1 MFHFLQRLG
10 FLAVPFPL
18 PSLKLCV
25 VLPAIKLSA
34 SGEAKDKVMD
44 MITRQIVN
52 GESND
57 TIQILHLSMHHFGA
71 LLSLYITVSLSP
83 FPMPSRSNCYHQSL
97 LILPSELTMSL
108 YVA

>member
-34 SGEAKDKVMD
+34 SGSPGGSEG
-44 MITRQIVN
+44 QGN
-52 GESND
+52 GHDYAANREWRK
-57 TIQILHLSMHHFGA
+57 Q
-71 LLSLYITVSLSP
+71 
-83 FPMPSRSNCYHQSL
+83 
-97 LILPSELTMSL
+97 
-108 YVA
+108 